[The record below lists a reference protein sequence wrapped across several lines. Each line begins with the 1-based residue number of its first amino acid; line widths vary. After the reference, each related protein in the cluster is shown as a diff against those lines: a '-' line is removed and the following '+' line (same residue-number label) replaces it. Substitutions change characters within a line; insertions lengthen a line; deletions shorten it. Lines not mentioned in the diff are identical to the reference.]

1 MEGVSSNHPH
11 RRPAAIRGQVA
22 DAYAGPD
29 DGRDAFLASLIGD
42 ADLDALLAAAPRVN
56 RIVDVGCG
64 SGGRTLQLALAFP
77 ESTITGVD
85 PRLEEDDASGA
96 AALARSAA
104 RALGLTER
112 VTFIGAGFAETE
124 TSRVPLS
131 ADRRKARV
139 AGPEIAETHGPF
151 DLAFIGGLSTAEARA
166 ADIRLAASALAHDGV
181 IACDRVI
188 GPAGASVRA
197 GVFEFL
203 RYYPDFR
210 FAHPPLMLEDRSIGV
225 LTRRGGAK
233 LNGGWTAA
241 VEDAPAALQ
250 SRLAEMAAQTF
261 GNKPILEVTATSP
274 MLGAAMR
281 GRGLSNR
288 SLRLTTAQWDTH
300 FFEPVIDQITNA
312 LDHAQGSMLFSA
324 DLLDFAPDEF
334 LGRLF
339 ARLADSRTP
348 ALFLAT
354 PPGEAGA
361 AGPHSRPVARI
372 LDLAAGQGLTAYAP
386 AGLEFERARHGWTA
400 GDAASARPAASRHAS
415 LLLFAPAGGFRDGRG
430 RQAAELTPAMAS
442 LREQVELQRVHAEAV
457 LRRGAALK
465 AAEANQARA
474 ERERLSR
481 DLAEAAEDAASYRE
495 RTQRSVAAL
504 ELEAARLREELA
516 EVDSARA
523 SAAAKSAEE
532 MSAVISAV
540 RAEHGQRLADAVAA
554 HEAQEGELKAE
565 IALLMEQ
572 LTELETARVADREAQ
587 GAVSSKLAETE
598 RLLASWDD
606 RAGKASASLLAELE
620 AARERERARGQ
631 DWRNEKE
638 LHLKEIESLRSAERA
653 LRSELDSKRREADE
667 ARTRSGRL
675 DSQLLERQ
683 REIDR
688 LKSEAGAAAAAAKA
702 SAARIAGLEKDVA
715 DARRALETGTAQLKA
730 ELSDKGLEL
739 VNAACREADAQVRL
753 DGVSAH
759 LRMAQL
765 SLEAFRAN
773 PEAFHRN
780 ELAYTPP
787 PPGDARVDLLT
798 LATDLHGRAA
808 DLSTDMAR
816 TFEEAAADW
825 RVADEVQAQALETAR
840 ASHEHAMEMTLDEA
854 LRQAARLEAMLAAAT
869 SHAAGIRRRAG
880 GDGRPVMSGDKADAL
895 MAELGALEDHLAHE
909 AAVREADLLT
919 TEAAQAATA
928 QAVSSGAAEV
938 AAAEAATI
946 EPDTAVRD
954 LPAQDVVEPGP
965 IVAEPAK
972 PEATP
977 ASGPV
982 AEAAAVD
989 AGPDATDAEL
999 FEEAAPETPVA
1010 AANLSPRL
1018 HVPEPPR
1025 PVVEYAGSRMQVRS
1039 ARILRAVEPEA
1050 AAPEPEAP
1058 SAPVSS
1064 ATVAEAEAAASAEA
1078 LALAEV
1084 SGEMPARD
1092 EPLIRSLAGRTR
1104 SAARR
1109 LWHWA
1114 RAYPET
1120 TEIVK
1125 LQRQLLRNLTPHG
1138 ISPKI
1143 FDAKR
1148 YVAQAGIPEDMSPL
1162 THYILYGEQEGKS
1175 PLAGFDPYYY
1185 SAALPPG
1192 TVYRGTA
1199 LRHFLTTGL
1208 ALGYSPSEE
1217 LDPLPQIAAGAGMRP
1232 LEFYFRWLAA
1242 HESDDPAAAALPDD
1256 ED

>member
-42 ADLDALLAAAPRVN
+42 ADLDALIAAAPRVR

-64 SGGRTLQLALAFP
+64 SGARTLQLALAFP
-77 ESTITGVD
+77 ESTIAGVD
-85 PRLEEDDASGA
+85 PRLEEEDASGA

-104 RALGLTER
+104 RALGLTDR
-112 VTFIGAGFAETE
+112 VTFIAAGFAETE

-166 ADIRLAASALAHDGV
+166 ADIRLAASALTQDGV

-361 AGPHSRPVARI
+361 AGPHARPVARI

-386 AGLEFERARHGWTA
+386 AGLEFERARHGWSA

-554 HEAQEGELKAE
+554 HEAQSGELKAE

-587 GAVSSKLAETE
+587 AVVSAKLAETE
-598 RLLASWDD
+598 GLLASWDD
-606 RAGKASASLLAELE
+606 RAGKANASLLAELD

-653 LRSELDSKRREADE
+653 LRSDLDGKRREADE
-667 ARTRSGRL
+667 ARTRSSRL
-675 DSQLLERQ
+675 DGQLLERQ
-683 REIDR
+683 CEIDR
-688 LKSEAGAAAAAAKA
+688 LKSEAAAAAVAAKA
-702 SAARIAGLEKDVA
+702 SAARIAGLEKDLA
-715 DARRALETGTAQLKA
+715 DSRRALETGTAQLKA

-759 LRMAQL
+759 IRMAQL

-798 LATDLHGRAA
+798 LATELHGRAA

-825 RVADEVQAQALETAR
+825 RVADEVHAQALETTR
-840 ASHEHAMEMTLDEA
+840 ASHEHAMELTLDEA
-854 LRQAARLEAMLAAAT
+854 VRHAARLEAMLAAAT

-880 GDGRPVMSGDKADAL
+880 GEARPVADGDPADAL
-895 MAELGALEDHLAHE
+895 MTELGALEDHLAHE
-909 AAVREADLLT
+909 SAVREADLLT
-919 TEAAQAATA
+919 AA
-928 QAVSSGAAEV
+928 AVQP
-938 AAAEAATI
+938 AAAEAALVVTEAVTAEAPAPEFVEPEPVAAQPVEPEAI
-946 EPDTAVRD
+946 AGSGSATEAEAVDTGPDT
-954 LPAQDVVEPGP
+954 
-965 IVAEPAK
+965 
-972 PEATP
+972 
-977 ASGPV
+977 
-982 AEAAAVD
+982 
-989 AGPDATDAEL
+989 TDAEM
-999 FEEAAPETPVA
+999 FEDATPETSVA
-1010 AANLSPRL
+1010 PAPAPPRL

-1025 PVVEYAGSRMQVRS
+1025 PVIEYAGSRMQVRS
-1039 ARILRAVEPEA
+1039 ARILRAVEPETSTTQA
-1050 AAPEPEAP
+1050 VASQQDPNPAPD
-1058 SAPVSS
+1058 SK
-1064 ATVAEAEAAASAEA
+1064 ATIAEAEAAASAEA

-1084 SGEMPARD
+1084 SYERPERD
-1092 EPLIRSLAGRTR
+1092 EPVIRSLAGRTR

-1125 LQRQLLRNLTPHG
+1125 LQRQLSRNLTPHG
-1138 ISPKI
+1138 VTPKI